1 MGVLGRA
8 RGAGFQSKRKGG
20 KIGTSALIL
29 ILDISQHL
37 IRLINY
43 MCNEII
49 IIIIH
54 FYTW

>member
-20 KIGTSALIL
+20 KIGSSALIL